1 MVVRADGAGRSV
13 VDAMGASVIQVSHD
27 QLGVAWVT
35 ISSPA
40 RMNAMNVAMWL
51 ELKTVFDNLAEQ
63 PLKAIV
69 LTGDVAGQAFCAV
82 AISMSTPAFA
92 MTPTHWHIFMKYR
105 CGAASQL
112 F

>member
-13 VDAMGASVIQVSHD
+13 VDAMGASVIQVSHY
-27 QLGVAWVT
+27 QRGVARVT

-63 PLKAIV
+63 PLSHRAH
-69 LTGDVAGQAFCAV
+69 G
-82 AISMSTPAFA
+82 
-92 MTPTHWHIFMKYR
+92 
-105 CGAASQL
+105 
-112 F
+112 